1 MSKAKTIEELT
12 MEVALREREKRL
24 EEIKLAKSKE
34 STVDPRLLVYQQKV
48 NLFYV

>member
-1 MSKAKTIEELT
+1 

-34 STVDPRLLVYQQKV
+34 STVDPRLLMYQQKV
-48 NLFYV
+48 SFMFIKCMIFSVGKRV